1 MHDVSAD
8 GIGFLLD
15 RALDLDTVLALQLQG
30 EQPGT
35 SVIRMA
41 RVVHVR
47 RHLPVKKAP
56 WVKKKPLLRSLFA
69 FFSSGSAEGTPDK
82 NFIWLIGCRLSP
94 PLSELEL
101 QGLRSPEEDPSPLPN
116 DCRFCPVFPD
126 QVHVTDLTWRW

>member
-1 MHDVSAD
+1 VHDVSAD

-15 RALDLDTVLALQLQG
+15 RPLDLETVLALQLRG
-30 EQPGT
+30 ERPGT

-47 RHLPVKKAP
+47 RHLPVKNAP

-69 FFSSGSAEGTPDK
+69 FFSSVSGERTSGE

-101 QGLRSPEEDPSPLPN
+101 QGLCSPEDDSSSLPN
-116 DCRFCPVFPD
+116 DCP
-126 QVHVTDLTWRW
+126 